1 MDDLENINGW
11 NANSENNTA
20 QEPAPAPA
28 EGSAEAAHTAPEG
41 NTGAA
46 YTAQPETGA
55 AQAGPGGSAY
65 HDSWAY
71 PGNSGKAPK
80 APKAKKQ
87 RRGAGRVV
95 AIALVC
101 AILGGL
107 GGGAITGAVAYNR
120 YSGET
125 QALQQQIDDLKSQST
140 GKGNTTIVTSVSAEG
155 LKSGAQIYAE
165 NVDTVVSIT
174 TQGVNNGQG
183 FQSMGTGFIISDD
196 GYILTNHHVIANG
209 QKVTVTTNNGDEYD
223 ATVVGSDEYYDVAL
237 LKVDAANLPTVTIGD
252 SDSTT
257 VGEEV
262 VAIGNALGELTSSFT
277 GGYLSGKDRMVSTD
291 GTSVPM
297 MQTDAAINSGN
308 SGGPLFNMKGEV
320 IGITSAKYSGSTS
333 SGASIEGIG
342 FAIPINDVMK
352 LVDDLKTHGHVTG
365 RAQLGVMVQ
374 DMQLDSSVAKA
385 YGLPKGVQVVSVN
398 AGSAA
403 EAAGVQANDIITA
416 LGSDKIESTSDLRV
430 ALQKRSAGDSDTITV
445 YRNGQ
450 QITLNI
456 TFEEKADET
465 ATEATEATAPND
477 DSQSGSD
484 SQLPDKDSSWDDWYE
499 FFHRFFGNG
508 Q

>member
-1 MDDLENINGW
+1 MGINKNKEMRDMSDLENTNGW
-11 NANSENNTA
+11 NTNPENSTE
-20 QEPAPAPA
+20 QEPTSAPA
-28 EGSAEAAHTAPEG
+28 ENGTA
-41 NTGAA
+41 AA
-46 YTAQPETGA
+46 YTAQPES
-55 AQAGPGGSAY
+55 GSAQSAGGRNTC
-65 HDSWAY
+65 HDSWSY
-71 PGNSGKAPK
+71 PGNSAKAPK
-80 APKAKKQ
+80 PHKEKKAHK
-87 RRGAGRVV
+87 GVGRIIAV
-95 AIALVC
+95 ALVC

-120 YSGET
+120 YSDET
-125 QALQQQIDDLKSQST
+125 QALQQQIDDLKSQDN
-140 GKGNTTIVTSVSAEG
+140 GKGSTTIVTSVSSEG

-165 NVDTVVSIT
+165 NVDAVVSIT
-174 TQGVNNGQG
+174 TQGVSNGQG
-183 FQSMGTGFIISDD
+183 FQSMGTGFIISED

-209 QKVTVTTNNGDEYD
+209 QKVTVTTNEGDEYD

-237 LKVDAANLPTVTIGD
+237 LKVEATSLPTVTIGD
-252 SDSTT
+252 SDQTT

-262 VAIGNALGELTSSFT
+262 VAIGNALGELTASFT

-342 FAIPINDVMK
+342 FAIPIDDVMK

-456 TFEEKADET
+456 TFEEKADDSTTES
-465 ATEATEATAPND
+465 TEATEPSENQGSGENQMPGKD
-477 DSQSGSD
+477 D
-484 SQLPDKDSSWDDWYE
+484 SWDDWYE

>member
-11 NANSENNTA
+11 NANSENNTE

-46 YTAQPETGA
+46 YTAQPEAGA

-71 PGNSGKAPK
+71 PGNGGKAPK

-87 RRGAGRVV
+87 HKGAGRVV

-174 TQGVNNGQG
+174 TQGVSNGQG

-308 SGGPLFNMKGEV
+308 SGGPLFNMKCEV

-333 SGASIEGIG
+333 SGASI
-342 FAIPINDVMK
+342 
-352 LVDDLKTHGHVTG
+352 
-365 RAQLGVMVQ
+365 
-374 DMQLDSSVAKA
+374 
-385 YGLPKGVQVVSVN
+385 
-398 AGSAA
+398 
-403 EAAGVQANDIITA
+403 
-416 LGSDKIESTSDLRV
+416 
-430 ALQKRSAGDSDTITV
+430 
-445 YRNGQ
+445 
-450 QITLNI
+450 
-456 TFEEKADET
+456 
-465 ATEATEATAPND
+465 
-477 DSQSGSD
+477 
-484 SQLPDKDSSWDDWYE
+484 
-499 FFHRFFGNG
+499 
-508 Q
+508 

>member
-1 MDDLENINGW
+1 MDDLETNGW
-11 NANSENNTA
+11 NANSENNVEQQGSPMA
-20 QEPAPAPA
+20 EAPA
-28 EGSAEAAHTAPEG
+28 SADSGAQAQSAPSYEAASQ
-41 NTGAA
+41 NT
-46 YTAQPETGA
+46 
-55 AQAGPGGSAY
+55 Y
-65 HDSWAY
+65 HDSWSY
-71 PGNSGKAPK
+71 PGNSPK
-80 APKAKKQ
+80 APNPHKEKKAHK
-87 RRGAGRVV
+87 GAGRVV
-95 AIALVC
+95 AVALVC

-120 YSGET
+120 YSDQT
-125 QALQQQIDDLKSQST
+125 QALQQQIDNLKSQDST

-165 NVDTVVSIT
+165 NVDAVVSIT
-174 TQGVNNGQG
+174 TQGISNGQG

-196 GYILTNHHVIANG
+196 GYILTNHHVIADG
-209 QKVTVTTNNGDEYD
+209 QKVTVSTNDGDEYD

-237 LKVDAANLPTVTIGD
+237 LKVDASNLPTVTIGD
-252 SDSTT
+252 SDQTT

-262 VAIGNALGELTSSFT
+262 VAIGNALGELTASFT

-450 QITLNI
+450 QITLSI
-456 TFEEKADET
+456 TFEEKSDET
-465 ATEATEATAPND
+465 TTEASEATEP
-477 DSQSGSD
+477 SD
-484 SQLPDKDSSWDDWYE
+484 SQGSGENQMPDKDDSWDDWYE